1 MLVLLGSVIYLWDSA
16 SAALRRSIEADIK
29 RDEAQQDAA
38 HVSINVELEQKNAEL
53 QEMLM
58 LYTKHVFQE
67 DISRMVNGA
76 LSYSDGEW
84 KQGEVGNSWT
94 IPTDLHSLT
103 QALQEKKQWQSTQA
117 TSH

>member
-1 MLVLLGSVIYLWDSA
+1 MLVLLGSVIYLWDHA

-29 RDEAQQDAA
+29 RDAEYQSDSQKAA
-38 HVSINVELEQKNAEL
+38 SNELVATNAEL

-67 DISRMVNGA
+67 DINRAVNGA

-84 KQGEVGNSWT
+84 KQGEISSAWT
-94 IPTDLHSLT
+94 IPTDVHSLAL
-103 QALQEKKQWQSTQA
+103 ALQEKKQWQSTQA